1 MSTFYFVV
9 VSTAFGIGLTGWSPG
24 SVISQRCVALSSP
37 SGVWTQ
43 PSALPCASLY
53 LTTENAGSVSLPPR
67 MLVGI
72 RTVKARGPRS
82 VTPAKR
88 RPLRRTLQTLPFCAC
103 VSWVLTHQGLRPC
116 PFPLTTP
123 LPTGAAASAPGRASA
138 G

>member
-1 MSTFYFVV
+1 MSAFCFVV
-9 VSTAFGIGLTGWSPG
+9 VSTDFEIGLTGWSPG

-53 LTTENAGSVSLPPR
+53 LTTENVDNVSLPPR
-67 MLVGI
+67 MLVEI

-82 VTPAKR
+82 VTPEHR
-88 RPLRRTLQTLPFCAC
+88 SLRWTLLTLSFCAC
-103 VSWVLTHQGLRPC
+103 VSWVLTHQGLRLC

-123 LPTGAAASAPGRASA
+123 LPTGAAASVPGRASA